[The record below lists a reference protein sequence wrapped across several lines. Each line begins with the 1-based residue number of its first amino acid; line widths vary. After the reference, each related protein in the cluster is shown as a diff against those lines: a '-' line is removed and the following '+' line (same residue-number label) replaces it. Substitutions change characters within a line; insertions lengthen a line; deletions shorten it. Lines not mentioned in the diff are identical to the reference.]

1 MQIKKVFDVTGPNGF
16 VPNGWNYNFTNDLWD
31 HNFIITHNS
40 IEAFNNN
47 YVHVSVYDCNLNI
60 STHNITNLNIS
71 DIGYNSNTKLN
82 HYDGD
87 DKLFLYTIHPFG
99 SIDTCLGNNLNY
111 HENAHCFDFISV
123 TALEYI
129 QNSNNFYLVFDYSSE
144 GDIRSDIFGNLH
156 KKCDEL
162 NINPK
167 KVLVITSAM
176 NTRDLYSEY
185 LKTNPQESEFYTAYY
200 CWSFL
205 SKRGETRTM
214 LEEPG
219 NFQFNGHKN
228 NNQLMSEDEFLNS
241 KNREYKSLI
250 LNRRIAPHRLILLSL
265 LLNDNLVKDVN
276 YSIDLAMADYS
287 DVGLDLV
294 TGTGYDGNPYLR
306 NEKIRS
312 NMTNGFFKL
321 NKIKKRTVDF
331 DDIREVWGF
340 GFEKKENYLNSYFSV
355 ITETI
360 FYEAGHYI
368 SEKSFKGIQHLH
380 PFVIVGK
387 PGILKYLKSKGF
399 KTFSEFWDESYDEIV
414 DDSDRMEVLYKL
426 IESLL
431 NKSNEEWDLLNE
443 KLLPIL
449 IHNRQTLLNI
459 DDVQL
464 NETYINNLYNLFQN
478 EPNRENY
485 FLF

>member
-31 HNFIITHNS
+31 HNFRITHNS
-40 IEAFNNN
+40 IEAFNKN
-47 YVHVSVYDCNLNI
+47 YVQVSVYECNLNI
-60 STHNITNLNIS
+60 STHNIKNLHIS
-71 DIGYNSNTKLN
+71 EIGYNTTSELN
-82 HYDGD
+82 FYDGD
-87 DKLFLYTIHPFG
+87 DKLFLYPIHPFG
-99 SIDTCLGNNLNY
+99 SLDTCLGNNLNY
-111 HENAHCFDFISV
+111 HENTHCFDFISS
-123 TALEYI
+123 TALDYI
-129 QNSNNFYLVFDYSSE
+129 EKSKNFYLVLDYSSE
-144 GDIRSDIFGNLH
+144 GDIRGEIFENLH
-156 KKCDEL
+156 KKCNEL

-176 NTRDLYSEY
+176 NTRDIYFEY
-185 LKTNPQESEFYTAYY
+185 LKTNPQEKQFYTAYY
-200 CWSFL
+200 CWPFL
-205 SKRGETRTM
+205 PKRGETRTM
-214 LEEPG
+214 LERVGSFEW
-219 NFQFNGHKN
+219 NGQKN
-228 NNQLMSEDEFLNS
+228 TNQLMSEYEFLNS
-241 KNREYKSLI
+241 KNRKYKSLI

-265 LLNDNLVKDVN
+265 LHNSNLLTDVN
-276 YSIDLAMADYS
+276 YSFDLAMSVDTNI
-287 DVGLDLV
+287 GLELV
-294 TGTGYDGNPYLR
+294 SGTGYDGNPYLK
-306 NEKIRS
+306 NDKIRS
-312 NMTNGFFKL
+312 KMANGFFKL
-321 NKIKKRTVDF
+321 NKINKRIVDF
-331 DDIREVWGF
+331 DNIKEVWGF

-399 KTFSEFWDESYDEIV
+399 KTFSQFWDESYDTIE

-431 NKSNEEWDLLNE
+431 NKSNEEWDSLNE

-449 IHNRQTLLNI
+449 IHNRETLLNL
-459 DDVQL
+459 DERWL

-478 EPNRENY
+478 EPNQENY